1 MIRRRRN
8 RAGFNGS
15 RRGQLRNITPIHERP
30 ERVETRERLGDL
42 EGDLVMGTRPSA
54 GATLVDRRS
63 RYLHIVA
70 VAGIKAQPVR
80 EALVDA
86 LSAIPADHRR
96 SLTWDRG
103 REMAEHELLARL
115 TGTPIYF
122 ADARSPWQRGSNENV
137 NGLLRQ
143 YLPKR
148 TNLATYNQAELD
160 KIADRI
166 NNRPRKVLGWRT
178 PAEAYAQDAHGAL
191 TA

>member
-1 MIRRRRN
+1 M
-8 RAGFNGS
+8 S
-15 RRGQLRNITPIHERP
+15 
-30 ERVETRERLGDL
+30 LGDL
-42 EGDLVMGTRPSA
+42 EGDLVMGSRPSA
-54 GATLVDRRS
+54 VATLVDRRS
-63 RYLHIVA
+63 RYLRIVA

-86 LSAIPADHRR
+86 LSAIPAEYRR

-103 REMAEHELLARL
+103 REMAEHELVARL
-115 TGTPIYF
+115 AGTPIYF
-122 ADARSPWQRGSNENV
+122 ADARSPWQRGTNENV

-148 TNLATYNQAELD
+148 TNLAAYSQAELD
-160 KIADRI
+160 QIADRI